1 MNKQQWH
8 PAGTRQS
15 GAVAGGWSAAIPVP
29 TVEGGDSGVGLRNMV
44 GSQGGGV
51 ERKTTIWGRKTTYC
65 RSITSDGTVEVTTDC
80 DDPELLLL
88 AHKGDVGY
96 WSGNNWVKDYRTR
109 QAWTASI
116 AARML
121 REGHAAADDDDG
133 VWVVMSA
140 ASSPQQRRSFQS
152 TGRVAPHALTGIVA
166 QISGLR
172 LLQTMAL
179 ADGWDTTLGGFRLPI
194 GSALLLERCVT
205 DAFRVYNMLPRPPW
219 TDGVSWR
226 AEQTAGYATDCA
238 GGNVFIGADGDL
250 LWRSW
255 TETDHNGLSPLRAAL
270 ATRFGVSRTNRKE
283 LAAAALHD
291 PILQRQLTT
300 GLFEGFD
307 TTATGVINR
316 NSLIKCNAM
325 DVFYYALN
333 SPAGERRF
341 IPEEQSRLREFI
353 DTIELLQP

>member
-179 ADGWDTTLGGFRLPI
+179 ADGWDTTLGGFRLPM
-194 GSALLLERCVT
+194 GPRCC
-205 DAFRVYNMLPRPPW
+205 
-219 TDGVSWR
+219 WR
-226 AEQTAGYATDCA
+226 
-238 GGNVFIGADGDL
+238 
-250 LWRSW
+250 
-255 TETDHNGLSPLRAAL
+255 
-270 ATRFGVSRTNRKE
+270 GVSRTRSE
-283 LAAAALHD
+283 CTTCCRDRRGPTVCPGGRSRRRGTQQTARAATCSSAQTVICCGGRG
-291 PILQRQLTT
+291 PKPTTT
-300 GLFEGFD
+300 G
-307 TTATGVINR
+307 
-316 NSLIKCNAM
+316 C
-325 DVFYYALN
+325 
-333 SPAGERRF
+333 RR
-341 IPEEQSRLREFI
+341 
-353 DTIELLQP
+353 

>member
-1 MNKQQWH
+1 MGCDVGCLESAATQIVSIHGPGRAACVDRDCRSDK
-8 PAGTRQS
+8 RF
-15 GAVAGGWSAAIPVP
+15 AVAA
-29 TVEGGDSGVGLRNMV
+29 N
-44 GSQGGGV
+44 
-51 ERKTTIWGRKTTYC
+51 
-65 RSITSDGTVEVTTDC
+65 DGTSRR
-80 DDPELLLL
+80 LG
-88 AHKGDVGY
+88 H
-96 WSGNNWVKDYRTR
+96 NTR
-109 QAWTASI
+109 RVSTP
-116 AARML
+116 
-121 REGHAAADDDDG
+121 DG
-133 VWVVMSA
+133 A
-140 ASSPQQRRSFQS
+140 
-152 TGRVAPHALTGIVA
+152 
-166 QISGLR
+166 
-172 LLQTMAL
+172 
-179 ADGWDTTLGGFRLPI
+179 
-194 GSALLLERCVT
+194 ALLLERCFT

-283 LAAAALHD
+283 LAAAALHE
-291 PILQRQLTT
+291 PIFQRQLTT